1 MRTKQPSVRRRL
13 REWDP
18 AADERAPSRELYGR
32 IRTALAAAD
41 EPRWRHR
48 AGGWLAKSWS
58 VAAVATAGALLIAV
72 TLARLDLSPA
82 RTGPAAGIDAAAPE
96 SPGVQLVYTA
106 SNGVRVY
113 WSVLATEPSHL

>member
-1 MRTKQPSVRRRL
+1 MRTKEPSVRRRL

-32 IRTALAAAD
+32 IRTARAAAN
-41 EPRWRHR
+41 EPRWRR
-48 AGGWLAKSWS
+48 RVAGWLAGRWS
-58 VAAVATAGALLIAV
+58 VVAVGTAGAVLVGL
-72 TLARLDLSPA
+72 TLMRLDRSPA
-82 RTGPAAGIDAAAPE
+82 GTGLAAGVDAAAPE

-113 WSVLATEPSHL
+113 WSVLATEPSQL